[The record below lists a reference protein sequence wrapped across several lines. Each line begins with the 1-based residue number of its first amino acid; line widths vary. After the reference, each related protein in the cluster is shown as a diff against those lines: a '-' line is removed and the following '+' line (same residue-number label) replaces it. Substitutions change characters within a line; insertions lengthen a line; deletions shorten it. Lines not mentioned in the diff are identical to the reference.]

1 MRKNLSISGVAEIYV
16 CVCVCTCIYTH
27 AHYSMH
33 KNNVHIHLLT
43 YQLHIFMCIILS
55 LRNILEIT
63 VALDIYKNKKK
74 IRKLF
79 SLAQS

>member
-1 MRKNLSISGVAEIYV
+1 
-16 CVCVCTCIYTH
+16 
-27 AHYSMH
+27 
-33 KNNVHIHLLT
+33 
-43 YQLHIFMCIILS
+43 MCIILS